1 MISWFNELHKSDMS
15 VNLYDMLFVTNSTT
29 YDKKFIS
36 SKIIKDSDQDK
47 IRTHFC
53 PSRRRQFYLRGAK

>member
-1 MISWFNELHKSDMS
+1 MISWFNELHKFDMS
-15 VNLYDMLFVTNSTT
+15 VNLYDMLFVTNFTT

-47 IRTHFC
+47 IMTHFC
-53 PSRRRQFYLRGAK
+53 PSCGHAIANST